1 VLLSPENQIKKERGD
16 FMNISTTE
24 AKAKLSLGNRLLLSV
39 RRNLQTYMLLIVVV
53 LIWVIFT
60 FLTGGS
66 YLDPQNISNLFRQMT
81 VTSFLALGM
90 VLVIVT
96 GGIDL
101 SVGKLAGFVSV
112 VCAYLQYFIW
122 FKYFPNQPLLAATLS
137 VICGLLVGT
146 AAGALQGYFIAFQ
159 GLPAFIVTLGGMW
172 LFNGLILWRTAGKTI
187 AAHQAY
193 FSSIAQ
199 GYIPPVW
206 GWIIFV
212 VILALLVWN
221 IFTSRRGK
229 AKYGFTLQPLYRDLI
244 NAGIPAVLI
253 AAYIFSVNA
262 YKGIPAPVLLL
273 AVVAMVMLYVA
284 NNTRFGRYAYAIG
297 GNREAAR
304 LSGIN
309 ITSVLFRVFILMGF
323 LCGVAGIVLAS
334 YVGYGTIA
342 AGQGYEL
349 DAIAACILG
358 GTSPL
363 GGVGTIPGALI
374 GALIIGSLS
383 TGLQMMNVAPAWQYV
398 VKAVILVAA
407 VLADVYFK
415 KNR

>member
-1 VLLSPENQIKKERGD
+1 MSV
-16 FMNISTTE
+16 STTE
-24 AKAKLSLGNRLLLSV
+24 VKVKSSLGNRFVLSL
-39 RRNLQTYMLLIVVV
+39 RRNIQTYTLLIAVVA
-53 LIWVIFT
+53 IWMIFS

-81 VTSFLALGM
+81 VTSFLSLGM

-122 FKYFPNQPLLAATLS
+122 FKYFPDQPLLAATLS

-199 GYIPPVW
+199 GYIPPIW

-212 VILALLVWN
+212 VILALLIWN
-221 IFTSRRGK
+221 VFSGRRGK
-229 AKYGFTLQPLYRDLI
+229 AKYGFTLRPLFLDLL
-244 NAGIPAVLI
+244 NAVIPAVLI

-273 AVVAMVMLYVA
+273 AVVAMIMLYVS

-323 LCGVAGIVLAS
+323 LCGVGGIVLAS

>member
-1 VLLSPENQIKKERGD
+1 
-16 FMNISTTE
+16 MNVSITE
-24 AKAKLSLGNRLLLSV
+24 GKARSNVGSRILVSI
-39 RRNLQTYMLLIVVV
+39 RRNIQTYTLIIAVVV
-53 LIWVIFT
+53 IWVIFYI
-60 FLTGGS
+60 LTHGT
-66 YLDPQNISNLFRQMT
+66 YADPQNISNLFRQMT
-81 VTSFLALGM
+81 VTSFLSVGM

-96 GGIDL
+96 GCIDL

-112 VCAYLQYFIW
+112 VCAYLQYFTW
-122 FKYFPNQPLLAATLS
+122 YALFPNQPLLAAILS
-137 VICGLLVGT
+137 VICGLLVGI

-187 AAHQAY
+187 AAHQEY

-199 GYIPPVW
+199 SYIPPLW
-206 GWIIFV
+206 GYVIFGII
-212 VILALLVWN
+212 LLVLIWN
-221 IFTSRRGK
+221 VISARRGK
-229 AKYGFTLQPLYRDLI
+229 AKYGFSLKPLYQDLLSVV
-244 NAGIPAVLI
+244 IPAVLVLI
-253 AAYIFSVNA
+253 YVASVNA

-273 AVVAMVMLYVA
+273 AVVSLIMMYIA
-284 NNTRFGRYAYAIG
+284 NNTRFGRYVYAIG

-309 ITSVLFRVFILMGF
+309 INSVLFRVFVLMG
-323 LCGVAGIVLAS
+323 LMCGVAGVVLAS

-374 GALIIGSLS
+374 GALIIGSLT
-383 TGLQMMNVAPAWQYV
+383 TGLQMMNVAPAWQFV
-398 VKAVILVAA
+398 VKAVILVLA
-407 VLADVYFK
+407 VLVDYQFK

>member
-1 VLLSPENQIKKERGD
+1 MS
-16 FMNISTTE
+16 
-24 AKAKLSLGNRLLLSV
+24 
-39 RRNLQTYMLLIVVV
+39 
-53 LIWVIFT
+53 
-60 FLTGGS
+60 
-66 YLDPQNISNLFRQMT
+66 
-81 VTSFLALGM
+81 VTSFLSIGM

-112 VCAYLQYFIW
+112 VCAYLQYFT
-122 FKYFPNQPLLAATLS
+122 FHTYFPNQPLLSAILS
-137 VICGLLVGT
+137 VIAGLLVGT
-146 AAGALQGYFIAFQ
+146 LAGALQGYFIAFQ

-187 AAHQAY
+187 AAHQQY
-193 FSSIAQ
+193 FSFVGQ
-199 GYIPPVW
+199 GYISITG
-206 GWIIFV
+206 GWIIFA
-212 VILALLVWN
+212 VILAALIWSVFN
-221 IFTSRRGK
+221 NRRGK
-229 AKYGFTLQPLYRDLI
+229 AKYGFSLKPLYQELLS
-244 NAGIPAVLI
+244 GVAVPGLCVL
-253 AAYIFSVNA
+253 AYILSVNA
-262 YKGIPAPVLLL
+262 YKGIPAAVLLL
-273 AVVAMVMLYVA
+273 AVVALVMMYIS
-284 NNTRFGRYAYAIG
+284 NNTRFGRYVYAIG

-309 ITSVLFRVFILMGF
+309 ITSVLFRVFVLMGL

-334 YVGYGTIA
+334 YVGYGTIG

-374 GALIIGSLS
+374 GALIIGSLT
-383 TGLQMMNVAPAWQYV
+383 TGLQMMNVAPAWQFV
-398 VKAVILVAA
+398 TKAVILVLA
-407 VLADVYFK
+407 VLLDVYFK

>member
-1 VLLSPENQIKKERGD
+1 MGSRLVLGL
-16 FMNISTTE
+16 
-24 AKAKLSLGNRLLLSV
+24 
-39 RRNLQTYMLLIVVV
+39 RRNIQAYILLIAIVV
-53 LIWVIFT
+53 IWVIFAI
-60 FLTGGS
+60 LTKGS
-66 YLDPQNISNLFRQMT
+66 YLGAQNISNLFRQMT
-81 VTSFLALGM
+81 VTSFMSIGM

-112 VCAYLQYFIW
+112 VCAYLQYYTW
-122 FKYFPNQPLLAATLS
+122 YALFPDQPLLSAVLS
-137 VICGLLVGT
+137 VVCGLLVGT
-146 AAGALQGYFIAFQ
+146 AAGALQAYFIAFQ

-187 AAHQAY
+187 AAHQEY
-193 FSSIAQ
+193 FSFIGQ
-199 GYIPPVW
+199 GYLPKTW
-206 GWIIFV
+206 SY
-212 VILALLVWN
+212 VIWAVAAVALIWN
-221 IFTSRRGK
+221 VLSRRRGK
-229 AKYGFTLQPLYRDLI
+229 AKYGFTLRPLYQDLLS
-244 NAGIPAVLI
+244 GLFIPALIVL
-253 AAYIFSVNA
+253 AYILLVNT
-262 YKGIPAPVLLL
+262 YSGVPAPVLLL
-273 AVVAMVMLYVA
+273 AIVALVMMYIS
-284 NNTRFGRYAYAIG
+284 NNTRFGRYVYAYG

-309 ITSVLFRVFILMGF
+309 ITGVLFKVFTLMGL
-323 LCGVAGIVLAS
+323 LCGMAGVVLAS

-374 GALIIGSLS
+374 GALIIGSLT
-383 TGLQMMNVAPAWQYV
+383 TGLQMLNVAPAWQFV
-398 VKAVILVAA
+398 TKAVILVVA
-407 VLADVYFK
+407 VLIDYQFK

>member
-1 VLLSPENQIKKERGD
+1 MDVTTTEMKVKSSLGSRFLMNLRRNIQAYVLLI
-16 FMNISTTE
+16 
-24 AKAKLSLGNRLLLSV
+24 A
-39 RRNLQTYMLLIVVV
+39 VVV
-53 LIWVIFT
+53 IWAIFY

-66 YLDPQNISNLFRQMT
+66 YLMAQNISNLFRQMST
-81 VTSFLALGM
+81 TAFLSLGM

-112 VCAYLQYFIW
+112 VCAYLQYFVW
-122 FKYFPNQPLLAATLS
+122 YALFPDQPYLSAALS

-146 AAGALQGYFIAFQ
+146 LAGALQGYFIAFQ

-187 AAHQAY
+187 AAHQEG
-193 FSSIAQ
+193 FSFIGQ
-199 GYIPPVW
+199 GYVQPTW
-206 GWIIFV
+206 GLVIFAIIGAF
-212 VILALLVWN
+212 LVWN
-221 IFTSRRGK
+221 VFSSRRGK
-229 AKYGFTLQPLYRDLI
+229 AKYGFKLRPLYLDLVQ
-244 NAGIPAVLI
+244 AAVPLLLI
-253 AAYIFSVNA
+253 LAYILSVNA
-262 YKGIPAPVLLL
+262 YKGIPFPVLLL
-273 AVVAMVMLYVA
+273 AAMAVILVYIS
-284 NNTRFGRYAYAIG
+284 NNTRFGRYVYALG

-309 ITSVLFRVFILMGF
+309 IRSVLFRVFVLMGF
-323 LCGVAGIVLAS
+323 MCGVGGIVLAS

-374 GALIIGSLS
+374 GALIIGSLT
-383 TGLQMMNVAPAWQYV
+383 TGLQMMNVAPAWQFV
-398 VKAVILVAA
+398 VKAVILVLA
-407 VLADVYFK
+407 VLVDYAFK

>member
-1 VLLSPENQIKKERGD
+1 
-16 FMNISTTE
+16 
-24 AKAKLSLGNRLLLSV
+24 
-39 RRNLQTYMLLIVVV
+39 
-53 LIWVIFT
+53 
-60 FLTGGS
+60 
-66 YLDPQNISNLFRQMT
+66 
-81 VTSFLALGM
+81 
-90 VLVIVT
+90 
-96 GGIDL
+96 
-101 SVGKLAGFVSV
+101 
-112 VCAYLQYFIW
+112 
-122 FKYFPNQPLLAATLS
+122 
-137 VICGLLVGT
+137 
-146 AAGALQGYFIAFQ
+146 
-159 GLPAFIVTLGGMW
+159 MW

-199 GYIPPVW
+199 GYIPPIW
-206 GWIIFV
+206 GWIIFL

-221 IFTSRRGK
+221 VFSGRRGK
-229 AKYGFTLQPLYRDLI
+229 AKYGFTLRPLFIDML
-244 NAGIPAVLI
+244 NAVIPAVLI

-273 AVVAMVMLYVA
+273 AVVAMVMLYVS

-323 LCGVAGIVLAS
+323 LCGVGGIVLAS

>member
-1 VLLSPENQIKKERGD
+1 
-16 FMNISTTE
+16 MNVSATE
-24 AKAKLSLGNRLLLSV
+24 VKAKSSLGSRLLLSL
-39 RRNLQTYMLLIVVV
+39 RRNIQTYTLLIAVVV
-53 LIWVIFT
+53 IWAIFS
-60 FLTGGS
+60 FLTNGL
-66 YLDPQNISNLFRQMT
+66 YLLPQNISNLFRQMS
-81 VTSFLALGM
+81 VTAFLSLGM

-112 VCAYLQYFIW
+112 VCAYLQYYTW
-122 FKYFPNQPLLAATLS
+122 YSLFPDQPLLSAILS
-137 VICGLLVGT
+137 VIVGLLVGT

-159 GLPAFIVTLGGMW
+159 GLPAFIVTLAGMW

-199 GYIPPVW
+199 GYIPPIW
-206 GWIIFV
+206 GWVIFV
-212 VILALLVWN
+212 VILILLVWN
-221 IFTSRRGK
+221 VFSSRRGK
-229 AKYGFTLQPLYRDLI
+229 AKYGFTLRPLYQDLL
-244 NAGIPAVLI
+244 NAGVPALLVL
-253 AAYIFSVNA
+253 AYILSVNA
-262 YKGIPAPVLLL
+262 YKGIPVPVLLL
-273 AVVAMVMLYVA
+273 GVVAMVMIYIS

-309 ITSVLFRVFILMGF
+309 ITSVLFRVFVLMGF
-323 LCGVAGIVLAS
+323 LCGVAGVVLAS

-342 AGQGYEL
+342 AGTGYEL

-383 TGLQMMNVAPAWQYV
+383 TGLQMMNVAPAWQFV
-398 VKAVILVAA
+398 VKAIILVVA

>member
-1 VLLSPENQIKKERGD
+1 MSTSTVEMKPKEN
-16 FMNISTTE
+16 F
-24 AKAKLSLGNRLLLSV
+24 GNKLLLSI
-39 RRNLQTYMLLIVVV
+39 RRNMQFYTLIIAVVV
-53 LIWVIFT
+53 IWAIFY
-60 FLTGGS
+60 FLTGGT
-66 YLDPQNISNLFRQMT
+66 YLRAQNISNLFRQMS
-81 VTSFLALGM
+81 VTSFMSIGM

-112 VCAYLQYFIW
+112 VVAYLQYFT
-122 FKYFPNQPLLAATLS
+122 FYALFPGQPLLSAVLS
-137 VICGLLVGT
+137 VICGLLVGA

-187 AAHQAY
+187 AAHEAS
-193 FSSIAQ
+193 FSFIGQ
-199 GYIPPVW
+199 GYIPPTV
-206 GWIIFV
+206 GWIIYAV
-212 VILALLVWN
+212 MLAALIWMVL
-221 IFTSRRGK
+221 SARRGK
-229 AKYGFTLQPLYRDLI
+229 AKYGFSLKPLYQDLLS
-244 NAGIPAVLI
+244 GVGVPAVLVL
-253 AAYIFSVNA
+253 AYVLSVNA
-262 YKGIPAPVLLL
+262 YRGIPVPVLLL
-273 AVVAMVMLYVA
+273 AVVALIMMYIS
-284 NNTRFGRYAYAIG
+284 NNTRFGRYVYAIG

-309 ITSVLFRVFILMGF
+309 ITSVLFRVFVLMGT

-363 GGVGTIPGALI
+363 GGIGTIPGALI
-374 GALIIGSLS
+374 GALIIGSLT

-398 VKAVILVAA
+398 TKAVILVVA
-407 VLADVYFK
+407 VLMDYYFK
-415 KNR
+415 KHR

>member
-1 VLLSPENQIKKERGD
+1 MDVTTTEMKVKSSLGSRFLMNLRRNIQAYVLLI
-16 FMNISTTE
+16 
-24 AKAKLSLGNRLLLSV
+24 A
-39 RRNLQTYMLLIVVV
+39 VVV
-53 LIWVIFT
+53 IWAIFY

-66 YLDPQNISNLFRQMT
+66 YLMAQNISNLFRQMST
-81 VTSFLALGM
+81 TAFLSLGM

-112 VCAYLQYFIW
+112 VCAYLQYYVW
-122 FKYFPNQPLLAATLS
+122 YALFPDQPYLSAALS

-146 AAGALQGYFIAFQ
+146 LAGALQGYFIAFQ

-187 AAHQAY
+187 AAHQEG
-193 FSSIAQ
+193 FSFIGQ
-199 GYIPPVW
+199 GYVKPTW
-206 GWIIFV
+206 GLVIFAIIGVF
-212 VILALLVWN
+212 LVWN
-221 IFTSRRGK
+221 VFSSRRGK
-229 AKYGFTLQPLYRDLI
+229 AKYGFKLRPLYLDLVQ
-244 NAGIPAVLI
+244 AAVPLLLI
-253 AAYIFSVNA
+253 LAYVLSVNA
-262 YKGIPAPVLLL
+262 YKGIPFPVLLL
-273 AVVAMVMLYVA
+273 AAMAVILVYIS
-284 NNTRFGRYAYAIG
+284 NNTRFGRYVYALG

-309 ITSVLFRVFILMGF
+309 IRSVLFRVFVLMGF
-323 LCGVAGIVLAS
+323 MCGVGGIVLAS

-374 GALIIGSLS
+374 GALIIGSLT
-383 TGLQMMNVAPAWQYV
+383 TGLQMMNVAPAWQFV
-398 VKAVILVAA
+398 VKAVILVLA
-407 VLADVYFK
+407 VLVDYAFK

>member
-1 VLLSPENQIKKERGD
+1 MTISTVEVKTKTSLGGRILLS
-16 FMNISTTE
+16 
-24 AKAKLSLGNRLLLSV
+24 L
-39 RRNLQTYMLLIVVV
+39 RRNIQTYTLLIAVVV
-53 LIWVIFT
+53 IWAIFY

-81 VTSFLALGM
+81 VTSFLSLGM

-112 VCAYLQYFIW
+112 VCAYLQYFVW
-122 FKYFPNQPLLAATLS
+122 YKYIPNQPLLAAALS
-137 VICGLLVGT
+137 VVCGLLVGI
-146 AAGALQGYFIAFQ
+146 AAGALQGYLIAFQ

-187 AAHQAY
+187 AAHQEY
-193 FSSIAQ
+193 FSFIGQ
-199 GYIPPVW
+199 GYVPSIW
-206 GWIIFV
+206 GWVIFGVIV
-212 VILALLVWN
+212 VFLVWN
-221 IFTSRRGK
+221 VFGSRRGK
-229 AKYGFTLQPLYRDLI
+229 QKYGFPLRPLYLDLLGAAVPI
-244 NAGIPAVLI
+244 VLI
-253 AAYIFSVNA
+253 LAYILSVNS
-262 YKGIPAPVLLL
+262 YKGIPFPVLLL
-273 AVVAMVMLYVA
+273 AAVAMVMLYVS

-309 ITSVLFRVFILMGF
+309 ITSVIFRVFILMGA

-374 GALIIGSLS
+374 GALIIGSLT

-398 VKAVILVAA
+398 VKAVILVVA
-407 VLADVYFK
+407 VLIDIYFK